1 MKQKTKKQ
9 LRAMSTIRLLI
20 ELEMY
25 QDQLPLPL
33 FKLDDQGVWIYHRQD
48 RAYYPYC
55 ALNERAMVLGA
66 LSTSYLFSD
75 V

>member
-1 MKQKTKKQ
+1 MKQKTEKQ
-9 LRAMSTIRLLI
+9 LRAMSTLRLLI

-25 QDQLPLPL
+25 QDQLPFPL
-33 FKLDDQGVWIYHRQD
+33 FKLDTLVRIYHRQD

-55 ALNERAMVLGA
+55 ELNERAMVLSA
-66 LSTSYLFSD
+66 LHTSYLFSD

>member
-1 MKQKTKKQ
+1 MKPKTEKQ
-9 LRAMSTIRLLI
+9 LRAMCTIRLLM
-20 ELEMY
+20 ELKMY

-33 FKLDDQGVWIYHRQD
+33 FKVDDKGVRIYHRQD

-55 ALNERAMVLGA
+55 ELNERALILGA
-66 LSTSYLFSD
+66 LSASYLFSD

>member
-1 MKQKTKKQ
+1 MRKKTEKQ
-9 LRAMSTIRLLI
+9 LRAMCTIQLLI

-33 FKLDDQGVWIYHRQD
+33 FKLDTLVRIYHRQD

-55 ALNERAMVLGA
+55 ELNERAMILGA

>member
-1 MKQKTKKQ
+1 MKQKTEKQ

-33 FKLDDQGVWIYHRQD
+33 FKLDDKGVWVYHRQD

-55 ALNERAMVLGA
+55 KLNERAMILGA
-66 LSTSYLFSD
+66 LSTSYLFSRL
-75 V
+75 

>member
-1 MKQKTKKQ
+1 MKQKTEKQ

-25 QDQLPLPL
+25 QDHLPLKL
-33 FKLDDQGVWIYHRQD
+33 FKLDDKGVWVYHRQD

-55 ALNERAMVLGA
+55 VLNERNMLIGA
-66 LSTSYLFSD
+66 LSTSYLFSRL
-75 V
+75 